1 MSLLRK
7 STVEGRRHL
16 KAAVAEM
23 ASSSESAT
31 PSHIARKLAA
41 EASLR
46 MDGSAL
52 RHQVQRILK
61 NQLGGQRRQAR
72 QKAEAVTW
80 SQEWEQCIA
89 QSSDPSGKICFQS
102 TPSGTGCFVATFPPF
117 FAGLQDLQKANL
129 LADLVISCDCTW
141 EVEKTKA
148 GRQMAYCLVYAAVY
162 RKLGKAGYWRRSGWP
177 LALGRNSKENH
188 ALYRFS
194 CLQGQL
200 QAFDLPAPRQC
211 HSDWMRGL
219 PRVVKEFWP
228 DCLPCQGVEHMLR
241 ALRRKTQRTESGKV
255 VRVPKLPS
263 YQPFACFRCA
273 GAILS
278 VGPHMFGSNRDGLRM
293 SSRSLFTKTMTG
305 ADGGMGWQVL
315 CYLTIPPVNNSRRRP
330 TSKSSGAC
338 LTRPQASRRPE
349 LCAAQLCFLSECV
362 AKGLREESEDYSM
375 CLPDVLLCLQV
386 FASVPKCPQ
395 VSASVRKR
403 SQASA
408 RGTYDGVPP
417 WWLGLRA
424 PPARRASF
432 GWDGVPLWPGQRAR
446 ACPFW
451 LGRRAPCGQD
461 SAGRRAPGRR
471 APFGRDGVL
480 PCGQDSAGRRAPGRR
495 AAFGRD
501 GVPLLAGTACPFG
514 RDGVPRAC
522 PFWLGR
528 RAPCGQ
534 DSVHQDGVPLLAGT
548 APFG

>member
-7 STVEGRRHL
+7 SRASCEECGGTPRKLRKDSQAQLAATVEGRRHL

-23 ASSSESAT
+23 ASSSESVT

-41 EASLR
+41 GEASLR

-89 QSSDPSGKICFQS
+89 QNSDPSGKICFQS

-148 GRQMAYCLVYAAVY
+148 GRQMAYCLVYAAVD
-162 RKLGKAGYWRRSGWP
+162 RKLG
-177 LALGRNSKENH
+177 KENH
-188 ALYRFS
+188 ALYRAVFS

-255 VRVPKLPS
+255 VRV
-263 YQPFACFRCA
+263 R
-273 GAILS
+273 
-278 VGPHMFGSNRDGLRM
+278 
-293 SSRSLFTKTMTG
+293 
-305 ADGGMGWQVL
+305 
-315 CYLTIPPVNNSRRRP
+315 
-330 TSKSSGAC
+330 
-338 LTRPQASRRPE
+338 
-349 LCAAQLCFLSECV
+349 
-362 AKGLREESEDYSM
+362 
-375 CLPDVLLCLQV
+375 QV
-386 FASVPKCPQ
+386 FAFCPTLSGPLTNPSPVP
-395 VSASVRKR
+395 
-403 SQASA
+403 
-408 RGTYDGVPP
+408 GV
-417 WWLGLRA
+417 L
-424 PPARRASF
+424 
-432 GWDGVPLWPGQRAR
+432 
-446 ACPFW
+446 
-451 LGRRAPCGQD
+451 
-461 SAGRRAPGRR
+461 
-471 APFGRDGVL
+471 APFYQSGHTCLGATEMGCVCHQGVCL
-480 PCGQDSAGRRAPGRR
+480 QR
-495 AAFGRD
+495 
-501 GVPLLAGTACPFG
+501 
-514 RDGVPRAC
+514 
-522 PFWLGR
+522 
-528 RAPCGQ
+528 Q
-534 DSVHQDGVPLLAGT
+534 
-548 APFG
+548 